1 MSNVDR
7 QLLSIG
13 VFLIII
19 VAGILLAVTNVIGW
33 NLFVPDVAVLCGCWA
48 LVLGAMRMVKPQR
61 YERSAFGTMGG
72 GVGLI
77 GLGVAWY
84 LFGINWLYSLV
95 VILLLISALAIAT
108 ALRSK

>member
-33 NLFVPDVAVLCGCWA
+33 NLFVPVVAVLCGCWA
-48 LVLGAMRMVKPQR
+48 LVLGAMRMGKPQR

-77 GLGVAWY
+77 GLGAAWY

-108 ALRSK
+108 ALRPK